1 MANRK
6 LIRESRGKPGQTTP
20 LFGVARRHELLPR
33 LDMDQ
38 EKTEDEVPAQ
48 TREKTQTRSGLQTFS
63 SLASRDFRLLW
74 TGSIFD
80 HMALWLQLISLSWL
94 VWDLTNSALLSGTAA
109 GLRGLP
115 TLVIGPWAGVVA
127 DRMDRRKLVMVFQV
141 LLSVVAVFFAFLVA
155 SGAVQVWHAFLYA
168 GISAICF
175 AFIMPAR
182 QALIVNTVPPGNLG
196 NAFALNAM
204 TVTANRLI
212 GGILGGLLI
221 TTVGIQWNFFVEGA
235 AYVVTALLLI
245 PMRTPYQE
253 ESAASRYSVFS
264 NLKEGFRYIWSDNRI
279 ILHLMVLSLILN
291 LAFLPVPTLIPA
303 YTVEVLHREANAGG
317 YLLAAQGVGGVMATL
332 RIASLG
338 FVINKGRLGLIA
350 LVLGSA
356 AVLTLAQSHWLLLSM
371 AMLVFLGL
379 AQTTFIVSN
388 QTLLQAMVPDT
399 LRGRVT
405 SIYMLEF
412 GLGPVA
418 IFLIGLLMDLYT
430 VSGALTI
437 VASVSL
443 VLALFFLIT
452 FRQVRHLE

>member
-1 MANRK
+1 MDQDRPQIKGPAQNRK
-6 LIRESRGKPGQTTP
+6 R
-20 LFGVARRHELLPR
+20 
-33 LDMDQ
+33 
-38 EKTEDEVPAQ
+38 
-48 TREKTQTRSGLQTFS
+48 TRQRSGLQTFS
-63 SLASRDFRLLW
+63 SLRSRDFRLLW

-94 VWDLTNSALLSGTAA
+94 VWNLTHSALLSGTAA

-127 DRMDRRKLVMVFQV
+127 DRMDRRKLVLVFQV
-141 LLSVVAVFFAFLVA
+141 LLSVVAAFFAFLVA
-155 SGAVQVWHAFLYA
+155 SGAVQVWHAFVYA
-168 GISAICF
+168 SISAICF

-196 NAFALNAM
+196 NAFALSAM
-204 TVTANRLI
+204 TVTANRLV

-253 ESAASRYSVFS
+253 ASTARYSSVLS

-279 ILHLMVLSLILN
+279 ILHLIVLSLILN
-291 LAFLPVPTLIPA
+291 LAFLPVPALIPA
-303 YTVEVLHREANAGG
+303 YTGEVLHRGADVGG
-317 YLLAAQGVGGVMATL
+317 YLLAAQGVGGVIATL
-332 RIASLG
+332 LIASLG
-338 FVINKGRLGLIA
+338 FVINKGKLGLIA
-350 LVLGSA
+350 LVVGSA
-356 AVLTLAQSHWLLLSM
+356 AVLILAQSHWLLLSM

-379 AQTTFIVSN
+379 AQTSFIVSN
-388 QTLLQAMVPDT
+388 QTLLQTMVPDN

-443 VLALFFLIT
+443 GVALCFLIT